1 MDGREALAR
10 APIFAQLAPDLVDSL
25 ACCSTIRQFAPGDV
39 LARERWPATACIVIC
54 CGQAEVIKGLG
65 GDDEHVLRTLAEGD
79 CFGEEA
85 LRDGFC
91 RAVSVRA
98 TTEGM
103 CLVLARWD
111 FRDLAK
117 ARPEIALDM
126 LPAPNASGAARETAL
141 PAKTL
146 A

>member
-1 MDGREALAR
+1 MGWVGDEVSSMAWLRQEEMPPWTGREALAR
-10 APIFAQLAPDLVDSL
+10 VPIFAQLAPDQLDSL
-25 ACCSTIRQFAPGDV
+25 ACPTRMRQFAPGDV
-39 LARERWPATACIVIC
+39 LARERWPASALLVLC

-65 GDDEHVLRTLAEGD
+65 SENEQVIRTLAAGD

-98 TTEGM
+98 TTDVE

-111 FRDLAK
+111 FQELAK
-117 ARPEIALDM
+117 ASPEIALD
-126 LPAPNASGAARETAL
+126 
-141 PAKTL
+141 
-146 A
+146 

>member
-10 APIFAQLAPDLVDSL
+10 APVFAQLASDILDAL
-25 ACCSTIRQFAPGDV
+25 ACSATMRRFVPGDV
-39 LARERWPATACIVIC
+39 LARERWPATACFVIC
-54 CGQAEVIKGLG
+54 GGEAEVIEELG
-65 GDDEHVLRTLAEGD
+65 GNAEQVVRTLAEGD

-85 LRDGFC
+85 LVGGVR

-111 FRDLAK
+111 FQDLAK
-117 ARPEIALDM
+117 ARPEIALDI
-126 LPAPNASGAARETAL
+126 LPVHNGSGDVREEARAL
-141 PAKTL
+141 A
-146 A
+146 